1 MKGIVALVAGGAG
14 HAGSCIAQTLLD
26 RGATVIA
33 PSRSLSRLSALG
45 ARLDARG
52 PGELHL
58 VRADLA
64 DTAEAESLRDLV
76 LERHGRLDSVIAS
89 LGTFEREARIDEMD
103 RATWDRLVFDN
114 LTPHFVVARTFAP
127 VLADSGGVYVT
138 LAGITAN
145 EPMTFAAPMSVTGAG
160 LRMLLRVLAAEYAG
174 TAIRCHEV
182 TLLAPILD
190 HWFGFAPQPGW
201 LTADEVGRF
210 VADVLDPGWAHPD
223 RLLLSLPE
231 PDSPRVWR
239 RPTPPRPV
247 EHRTSAARGR

>member
-1 MKGIVALVAGGAG
+1 MKGTVTLVAGGAG
-14 HAGSCIAQTLLD
+14 HAGSCVVQTILD
-26 RGATVIA
+26 RGGTVVV
-33 PSRSLSRLSALG
+33 PSRSHSRLSALG
-45 ARLDARG
+45 ARLDVRG

-58 VRADLA
+58 VRADVA

-76 LERHGRLDSVIAS
+76 LERHGRLDSVTAS

-114 LTPHFVVARTFAP
+114 LAPHFVVARTFAP
-127 VLADSGGVYVT
+127 VLADSGGVYLT

-182 TLLAPILD
+182 TLLAPILG

-201 LTADEVGRF
+201 LTADEVGGF
-210 VADVLDPGWAHPD
+210 VADVLDPGWAHQD
-223 RLLLSLPE
+223 QLLLSLPE

-239 RPTPPRPV
+239 RPTPPRSV
-247 EHRTSAARGR
+247 ERRTSSARGR